1 MTRKALAFAKQ
12 PITRRDFVNGMLVA
26 AGAGLLPG
34 VSGCARDTDVV
45 IDSSLP
51 EDWYGYGGVGDYRL
65 SHGNTPEAV
74 AMAHRIRD
82 GGFGSVDRVSGPI
95 EEYDLVIVG
104 CGMAGFGA
112 ALEYS
117 KKRHLGQTCLLL
129 DNHPVFG
136 GEAKENEFNVNGMP
150 LIAPQG
156 SNGFFIPPAVEDWA
170 GATGDARY
178 YAELGIPRDLP
189 YRDWPAHQA
198 PLGFCKDNYGYL
210 VVGLQEQIS
219 VGHFFRTGTSR
230 TGSWAVDMWRQELAN
245 TPLTAGERRS
255 LLDWYRA
262 GKARQFA
269 TDQEARRYLDRMSY
283 KDYLQREL
291 GLDPAGSRYADLF
304 LASGLGLGSDAI
316 SAYAA
321 YTLPMPGL
329 NPPPDASRERHSFP
343 GGNSGY
349 ARCFLKSLIPE
360 AIAGGREFADI
371 ITGRI
376 NFSALDRDGQPL
388 RMRLDATAVSVQHEG
403 PTDASDTVRVVYA
416 HAGRLRLARAKG
428 VIMATG
434 GWINRHVVRDMPEGH
449 RNAYGQ
455 FRHAPFLVANVAL
468 NNWRFMHRLG
478 ITAAIWEKTDDGF
491 GRTCNIRRPMV
502 VGRHHPPLD
511 PNQPAVLSFYT
522 PFYYPGLPIDE
533 QVRRGRIELLTTS
546 YPDFERKIVNQMLEL
561 FGSTGFDPTKD
572 IAGIILNRWGHAYSV
587 PYPGFYGGAGD
598 QPAPR
603 DIIRRSYGRVSFAHS
618 ELDGL
623 QHWGPAA
630 EEGRRAFGQ
639 IAAAMLA

>member
-1 MTRKALAFAKQ
+1 LTVNV
-12 PITRRDFVNGMLVA
+12 PSSSITRRDFVNGMLVA
-26 AGAGLLPG
+26 TGAGLLPG
-34 VSGCARDTDVV
+34 VPGSARATGVA
-45 IDSSLP
+45 IDASLP
-51 EDWYGYGGVGDYRL
+51 DDWYGYGGVGDYRL

-82 GGFGSVDRVSGPI
+82 GGFGRIDRMSGPV

-104 CGMAGFGA
+104 GGMAALGA
-112 ALEYS
+112 ALEYC
-117 KKRHLGQTCLLL
+117 KKRRAGQTCLLL

-136 GEAKENEFNVNGMP
+136 GEAKENEFDVNGIT
-150 LIAPQG
+150 LLAPQG
-156 SNGFFIPPAVEDWA
+156 SNGFFLPPAVDDPD

-189 YRDWPAHQA
+189 YRDWPADQA

-219 VGHFFRTGTSR
+219 VGHFFRSAASPG
-230 TGSWAVDMWRQELAN
+230 GSWAVDMWRQQLAN
-245 TPLTAGERRS
+245 TPLSPGERGS
-255 LLDWYRA
+255 LLEWYRA
-262 GKARQFA
+262 GRARQFA

-283 KDYLQREL
+283 KDYLERKL
-291 GLDPAGSRYADLF
+291 GQAAAGSRYADLF
-304 LASGLGLGSDAI
+304 LASALGLGSDAV

-329 NPPPDASRERHSFP
+329 NAPPGAGLERHSFP

-349 ARCFLKSLIPE
+349 ARYFLKSLIPE
-360 AIAGGREFADI
+360 SIAGGREFADI
-371 ITGRI
+371 ITGKI
-376 NFSALDRDGQPL
+376 NFSALDRQGQPL

-403 PTDASDTVRVVYA
+403 PIDASERVRVVYA
-416 HAGRLRLARAKG
+416 HAGRLRLARAKS

-434 GWINRHVVRDMPEGH
+434 GWINRYVVRDMPEGH

-455 FRHAPFLVANVAL
+455 FRHAPFLVANVAV

-511 PNQPAVLSFYT
+511 PSQPAVLSFYT
-522 PFYYPGLPIDE
+522 PFYYPGLSIDE

-546 YPDFERKIVNQMLEL
+546 YPAFERKIVNQMLEL
-561 FGSTGFDPTKD
+561 FGSAGFDATRD
-572 IAGIILNRWGHAYSV
+572 IAGIILNRWGHAFSV

-603 DIIRRSYGRVSFAHS
+603 DIIRRSYGRVAFAHS
-618 ELDGL
+618 ELGGL

-630 EEGRRAFGQ
+630 DEGRRAFGQ
-639 IAAAMLA
+639 IASAMAA